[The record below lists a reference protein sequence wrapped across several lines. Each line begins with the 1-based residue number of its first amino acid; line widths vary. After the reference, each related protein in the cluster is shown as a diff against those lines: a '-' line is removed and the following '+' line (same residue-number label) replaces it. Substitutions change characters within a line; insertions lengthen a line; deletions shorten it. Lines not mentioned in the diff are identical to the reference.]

1 MNAPVDL
8 DHRAL
13 AYSMPLDKIDVSD
26 PRLYYDDVWQPY
38 FERLRREDPVHY
50 TPESP
55 YGPYWA
61 VTKYRD
67 IVQVEVNHKVFSSSD
82 EVGGI
87 MINDA
92 PKGMER
98 TSFIRM
104 DPPEHDEQ
112 RREVSSTVNPITLAK
127 MESLIRERTN
137 MVLDGLPR
145 GETFNW
151 VERVSIELTS
161 MMLATLFDYPIED
174 KAKLIRWSDT
184 FICDINAPDAPVH
197 SEEER
202 FAEQMRFAE
211 HMNEIW
217 EERAKKPKS
226 FDVISIMAHG
236 EATSKMTL
244 RQRMGILILF
254 LVGGNDTTRN
264 SMSGGLLGLSR
275 FPEQFRKLRENPEL
289 VTSAVSEIVRW
300 QTPVIHM
307 RRTAMEDA
315 EIGGKPIKAGDKVV
329 VWYISGNRDEEQIE
343 RADEF
348 IVDRKRPR
356 EHMSFGFGIHRC
368 LGNRLA
374 ELQLRILWEE
384 VLRRDLQIE
393 VVDKPVYAYEFSIRT
408 SCTRSARCRC
418 ASPPDAQ
425 RRNAN
430 AATPPVRRLC
440 PVLHRRPGRH
450 RGCRASAC
458 CAGRRRSS
466 PQDPAADRGPDAWL
480 CHRGRRDRDRC
491 WRPGGATHP
500 PRHRVRP
507 TRWRAAGSCR
517 SMASLPCPCSRA
529 LRSRCRWRRRTAS
542 RTATRRRSSPPPSSS
557 RRASRSPR
565 LPEAGPLLRLEH
577 NRISFG
583 HSLRA

>member
-1 MNAPVDL
+1 
-8 DHRAL
+8 
-13 AYSMPLDKIDVSD
+13 
-26 PRLYYDDVWQPY
+26 
-38 FERLRREDPVHY
+38 
-50 TPESP
+50 
-55 YGPYWA
+55 
-61 VTKYRD
+61 
-67 IVQVEVNHKVFSSSD
+67 
-82 EVGGI
+82 
-87 MINDA
+87 
-92 PKGMER
+92 
-98 TSFIRM
+98 
-104 DPPEHDEQ
+104 
-112 RREVSSTVNPITLAK
+112 
-127 MESLIRERTN
+127 

-174 KAKLIRWSDT
+174 KARLIRWSDT
-184 FICDINAPDAPVH
+184 FICDINAPDAPVR

-236 EATSKMTL
+236 EATNRMTL

-275 FPEQFRKLRENPEL
+275 FPDQFQKLRGNPEL
-289 VTSAVSEIVRW
+289 IPSAVSEIVRW

-307 RRTAMEDA
+307 RRTALEDA

-329 VWYISGNRDEEQIE
+329 IWYISGNRDEDVIE
-343 RADEF
+343 RADEV

-393 VVDKPVYAYEFSIRT
+393 LMDKPVYAYSNFLHAIR
-408 SCTRSARCRC
+408 SL
-418 ASPPDAQ
+418 
-425 RRNAN
+425 
-430 AATPPVRRLC
+430 PVRI
-440 PVLHRRPGRH
+440 
-450 RGCRASAC
+450 
-458 CAGRRRSS
+458 
-466 PQDPAADRGPDAWL
+466 AA
-480 CHRGRRDRDRC
+480 
-491 WRPGGATHP
+491 
-500 PRHRVRP
+500 
-507 TRWRAAGSCR
+507 
-517 SMASLPCPCSRA
+517 
-529 LRSRCRWRRRTAS
+529 
-542 RTATRRRSSPPPSSS
+542 
-557 RRASRSPR
+557 
-565 LPEAGPLLRLEH
+565 
-577 NRISFG
+577 
-583 HSLRA
+583 

>member
-1 MNAPVDL
+1 
-8 DHRAL
+8 
-13 AYSMPLDKIDVSD
+13 
-26 PRLYYDDVWQPY
+26 
-38 FERLRREDPVHY
+38 
-50 TPESP
+50 
-55 YGPYWA
+55 
-61 VTKYRD
+61 
-67 IVQVEVNHKVFSSSD
+67 
-82 EVGGI
+82 

-127 MESLIRERTN
+127 MESLIRDRTN
-137 MVLDGLPR
+137 MVLDRLPR

-151 VERVSIELTS
+151 VQHVSIELTS

-174 KAKLIRWSDT
+174 KARLIRWSDT

-217 EERAKKPKS
+217 EERARKPKS

-275 FPEQFRKLRENPEL
+275 FPDQFRKLRENPEL

-307 RRTAMEDA
+307 RRTALEDA
-315 EIGGKPIKAGDKVV
+315 EVGGKPVKAGDKVV
-329 VWYISGNRDEEQIE
+329 VWYISGNRDDDHIE
-343 RADEF
+343 RPDEF

-384 VLRRDLQIE
+384 VLRRDLRIE
-393 VVDKPVYAYEFSIRT
+393 VVDKPVYAYSNFLHAIR
-408 SCTRSARCRC
+408 SL
-418 ASPPDAQ
+418 
-425 RRNAN
+425 
-430 AATPPVRRLC
+430 PVRI
-440 PVLHRRPGRH
+440 
-450 RGCRASAC
+450 
-458 CAGRRRSS
+458 
-466 PQDPAADRGPDAWL
+466 AA
-480 CHRGRRDRDRC
+480 
-491 WRPGGATHP
+491 
-500 PRHRVRP
+500 
-507 TRWRAAGSCR
+507 
-517 SMASLPCPCSRA
+517 
-529 LRSRCRWRRRTAS
+529 
-542 RTATRRRSSPPPSSS
+542 
-557 RRASRSPR
+557 
-565 LPEAGPLLRLEH
+565 
-577 NRISFG
+577 
-583 HSLRA
+583 